1 MLGARGSMPALAKP
15 RSLPARVT
23 GRLDRM
29 SERRFAL
36 LLFVP
41 AFILVGAFVLPPILA
56 VFGMA
61 TFRIEL
67 LREGTNRFI
76 GLNNFTRMFAD
87 YTFLDSIPRTIV
99 FAAGSTLVTVPLAV
113 AAALVM
119 NRRSRF
125 DTLIGVALLLPWT
138 IAPIV
143 TGFYWRFMFQP
154 SFGIAT
160 SIASTLGIAE
170 SPIPWLQ
177 SSDTAMGV
185 AVVATAWRTVPL
197 MAILLLGALKTIPGG
212 LYAAARMDGA
222 SAWQAFRYVTLPGIR
237 TTLFVVIVLTIIHS
251 LQVFDILFQLTQGG
265 PGFETTTMT
274 YFIFRSAI
282 DELSLGYSAF
292 LAILL
297 MVIIAVFSASLL
309 LLRLRRRGPRTSDD
323 EEATEAA
330 AVRRIVSGERT
341 ISLPGRDAAWAAEA
355 NRTPRRFLPAWAP
368 RAFFAAGA
376 VTLVAWSIAP
386 TLWIFIAS
394 LQSEGAVTSVPL
406 SLSLVPNFDHFADL
420 LSQDRWTSSIWV
432 SVQVALGTTFVALV
446 LGSLA
451 AYPLARLEVP
461 GRRAILG
468 VIIATQMVPGIVLG
482 IPVLLIFI
490 ALGLKDTVAGLI
502 IANVAFLLPLVI
514 WLLKGVFEAVPRS
527 LESSARIDGCSRI
540 GTLFR
545 VTIPAATAGI
555 AATAILLLIST
566 WNEFLFAV
574 ILGDQGAVTLT
585 RRIGF
590 IDTPTGVSATPP
602 YTFQAAAGVLAVLPC
617 VIFVILFHRRIR
629 AGLTEG
635 FMKG

>member
-1 MLGARGSMPALAKP
+1 MTPAKAARLAPA
-15 RSLPARVT
+15 T
-23 GRLDRM
+23 GLTQWLDRL
-29 SERRFAL
+29 SERQFAL

-41 AFILVGAFVLPPILA
+41 AFLMVALFVLPPILA

-76 GLNNFTRMFAD
+76 GLNNFGRMLAD
-87 YTFLDSIPRTIV
+87 YDFLASIPRTIL
-99 FAAGSTLVTVPLAV
+99 FATGSTVATVPLAV

-125 DTLIGVALLLPWT
+125 ETVIGVALLLPWT

-160 SIASTLGIAE
+160 AIADALGIGQT
-170 SPIPWLQ
+170 PIPWLQ
-177 SSDTAMGV
+177 NTDTAMGV

-197 MAILLLGALKTIPGG
+197 MAILLVGALKTIPTG
-212 LYAAARMDGA
+212 LYSAARMDGA
-222 SAWQAFRYVTLPGIR
+222 SAWQSFRYVTLPGIR
-237 TTLFVVIVLTIIHS
+237 TTLFVVTVLTIIHS
-251 LQVFDILFQLTQGG
+251 LQVFDILFQLTHGG
-265 PGFETTTMT
+265 PGFETTTMA

-282 DELSLGYSAF
+282 DELSLGYSAL

-297 MVIIAVFSASLL
+297 MAIIAVFSASLL
-309 LLRLRRRGPRTSDD
+309 LIRLRRRKPATSDD
-323 EEATEAA
+323 DVLEAT
-330 AVRRIVSGERT
+330 AVRRVVLDATTAVR
-341 ISLPGRDAAWAAEA
+341 PGARSWEEG
-355 NRTPRRFLPAWAP
+355 PRRRARLPASAP
-368 RAFFAAGA
+368 RVLFAIGA
-376 VTLVAWSIAP
+376 IALVAWSIAP

-394 LQSEGAVTSVPL
+394 LQREGAVTSVPL
-406 SLSLVPNFDHFADL
+406 SLSLVPSFDHYADL

-432 SVQVALGTTFVALV
+432 SIQVALGTTFLTLV

-451 AYPLARLEVP
+451 AYPLARLEMP

-490 ALGLKDTVAGLI
+490 WLGLKDTVIGLV
-502 IANVAFLLPLVI
+502 IANVAFLLPLTI
-514 WLLKGVFEAVPRS
+514 WLLKGVFEAVPRA

-590 IDTPTGVSATPP
+590 VDTPTTVSATPP

-617 VIFVILFHRRIR
+617 IVFVVLFHRRIR

>member
-1 MLGARGSMPALAKP
+1 MTPAVGAH
-15 RSLPARVT
+15 RSLPARLS
-23 GRLDRM
+23 GRLDRL

-41 AFILVGAFVLPPILA
+41 AFILVGLFVLPPILA

-67 LREGTNRFI
+67 LREGPNRFI
-76 GLNNFTRMFAD
+76 GLNNAVRMAAD
-87 YTFLDSIPRTIV
+87 YDFLASIPRTV
-99 FAAGSTLVTVPLAV
+99 LFAAASTLMTVPLAV

-125 DTLIGVALLLPWT
+125 ETVIGVALLLPWT

-160 SIASTLGIAE
+160 SIANALGLAE
-170 SPIPWLQ
+170 GPIPWLQ
-177 SSDTAMGV
+177 STDTAMGV
-185 AVVATAWRTVPL
+185 AVTATAWRTVPL
-197 MAILLLGALKTIPGG
+197 MAILLLGALKTVPGV
-212 LYAAARMDGA
+212 LYAASRMDGA
-222 SAWQAFRYVTLPGIR
+222 SAWQSFRYVTLPGIR
-237 TTLFVVIVLTIIHS
+237 TTLFVVTVLTIIHS

-265 PGFETTTMT
+265 PGFETTTMS

-282 DELSLGYSAF
+282 DRLSLGYSAF
-292 LAILL
+292 LALLL
-297 MVIIAVFSASLL
+297 MAIIAAFSASLL
-309 LLRLRRRGPRTSDD
+309 LLRRRRSARVEDD
-323 EEATEAA
+323 EAADAAAAARRIRAVERRSLPVAPEARHEDEAA
-330 AVRRIVSGERT
+330 RR
-341 ISLPGRDAAWAAEA
+341 
-355 NRTPRRFLPAWAP
+355 PRRSFTPWLS
-368 RAFFAAGA
+368 RAAFALGA
-376 VTLVAWSIAP
+376 VALVAWSVAP
-386 TLWIFIAS
+386 TLWILVAS
-394 LQSEGAVTSVPL
+394 VQSEGAVTSVPL

-432 SVQVALGTTFVALV
+432 SVQVALGTTLVTLV

-451 AYPLARLEVP
+451 ADPLARLEVP

-490 ALGLKDTVAGLI
+490 ALGLKDSVVGLI

-527 LESSARIDGCSRI
+527 LESSARIDGCSRV

-545 VTIPAATAGI
+545 VTIPAASAGI

-602 YTFQAAAGVLAVLPC
+602 YTFQAAAGVVAVLPC

>member
-1 MLGARGSMPALAKP
+1 MTPSVVAR
-15 RSLPARVT
+15 RSLPARLS
-23 GRLDRM
+23 GRLDRL

-36 LLFVP
+36 LMFVP
-41 AFILVGAFVLPPILA
+41 AFLLVAMFVLPPILA

-76 GLNNFTRMFAD
+76 GLNNITRMLAD
-87 YTFLDSIPRTIV
+87 YDFLASVPRTV
-99 FAAGSTLVTVPLAV
+99 LFAAASTLVTVPLAV
-113 AAALVM
+113 AAALIM

-125 DTLIGVALLLPWT
+125 DTIIGVALLLPWT

-154 SFGIAT
+154 SFGIVT
-160 SIASTLGIAE
+160 SAANALGLAE
-170 SPIPWLQ
+170 GPIPWLQ
-177 SSDTAMGV
+177 STDTAMGV
-185 AVVATAWRTVPL
+185 AVTATAWRTVPL
-197 MAILLLGALKTIPGG
+197 MAILLLGALKTVPHA
-212 LYAAARMDGA
+212 LYSAARMDGA
-222 SAWQAFRYVTLPGIR
+222 SAWQSFRYVTLPGIR

-265 PGFETTTMT
+265 PGFETTTMS
-274 YFIFRSAI
+274 YFIFRAAI
-282 DELSLGYSAF
+282 DDLSLGYSAF

-297 MVIIAVFSASLL
+297 MFIIAAFSASLL
-309 LLRLRRRGPRTSDD
+309 LLRTRRRAGPGDD
-323 EEATEAA
+323 EEAADAA
-330 AVRRIVSGERT
+330 AARRIIRADISAIRPRDVVGEE
-341 ISLPGRDAAWAAEA
+341 PGGTR
-355 NRTPRRFLPAWAP
+355 RRRRFPTWLP
-368 RAFFAAGA
+368 RLGFAVGA
-376 VTLVAWSIAP
+376 TVLVAWSVAP
-386 TLWIFIAS
+386 TLWILIAS
-394 LQSEGAVTSVPL
+394 VQSEGAVTSVPL

-432 SVQVALGTTFVALV
+432 SVQVALGTTAVTLI

-461 GRRAILG
+461 GRKAILG

-490 ALGLKDTVAGLI
+490 ALGLKDSVLGLI

-514 WLLKGVFEAVPRS
+514 WLLKGVFESVPRS

-545 VTIPAATAGI
+545 VTIPAASAGI

-602 YTFQAAAGVLAVLPC
+602 YTFQAAAGVVAVLPC

>member
-1 MLGARGSMPALAKP
+1 MTPVVAAP
-15 RSLPARVT
+15 RSLPARLS
-23 GRLDRM
+23 GRLDRL

-41 AFILVGAFVLPPILA
+41 ALILVGLFVLPPILA

-76 GLNNFTRMFAD
+76 GLNNLGRMLAD
-87 YTFLDSIPRTIV
+87 YDFLASIPRTV
-99 FAAGSTLVTVPLAV
+99 LFAAASTLVTVPLAV
-113 AAALVM
+113 AAALIM
-119 NRRSRF
+119 NRRSRLE
-125 DTLIGVALLLPWT
+125 TVIGVALLLPWT

-160 SIASTLGIAE
+160 SIANALGLAE
-170 SPIPWLQ
+170 GPIPWLQ
-177 SSDTAMGV
+177 STDTAMGV
-185 AVVATAWRTVPL
+185 AVTATAWRTVPL
-197 MAILLLGALKTIPGG
+197 MAILLLGALKTVPGV

-222 SAWQAFRYVTLPGIR
+222 SAWQTFRYVTLPGIR

-265 PGFETTTMT
+265 PGFETTTMS

-282 DELSLGYSAF
+282 DDLSLGYSAF

-297 MVIIAVFSASLL
+297 MLIIAAFSASLL
-309 LLRLRRRGPRTSDD
+309 LLRSRRSKAGPEED
-323 EEATEAA
+323 EAAEAA
-330 AVRRIVSGERT
+330 AVRRIARVERPVRPAAAGP
-341 ISLPGRDAAWAAEA
+341 IEEAGGGRRRLLLPGW
-355 NRTPRRFLPAWAP
+355 LP
-368 RAFFAAGA
+368 RAGFALGA
-376 VTLVAWSIAP
+376 IVLVAWSIAP
-386 TLWIFIAS
+386 TLWILFAS
-394 LQSEGAVTSVPL
+394 VQSEGAVTSVPL
-406 SLSLVPNFDHFADL
+406 SLSLVPNFDHFVDL
-420 LSQDRWTSSIWV
+420 LGQERWTSSIWV
-432 SVQVALGTTFVALV
+432 SVQVALGTTLVTLV

-461 GRRAILG
+461 GRKAILG

-490 ALGLKDTVAGLI
+490 ALGLKDSVLGLI

-514 WLLKGVFEAVPRS
+514 WLLKGVFESVPRS

-545 VTIPAATAGI
+545 VTIPAASAGI

-602 YTFQAAAGVLAVLPC
+602 YTFQAAAGVVAVLPC